1 MGLVLDDL
9 LTEFVYTVVNPFEK
23 LIPRFLCHQTQRRA
37 FGNHVVEPMLC
48 DFVEVSVVGAN
59 KIERIMSDITR
70 LMRIGCEE
78 NGVVADHQ
86 IGAIQAV
93 FSVVALIFERIVFF
107 ACFGLFG
114 CHGEDAV

>member
-48 DFVEVSVVGAN
+48 DFVEVSVIGAN

-78 NGVVADHQ
+78 NGVIANHQ
-86 IGAIQAV
+86 FRAIEGIFRFVGLV
-93 FSVVALIFERIVFF
+93 F
-107 ACFGLFG
+107 
-114 CHGEDAV
+114 